1 MALSDGAD
9 KTGLMEEIKYSDI
22 LALKNQELQQMKDE
36 RDEMLEMLLDL
47 VKGDDYFEHLC
58 HIDHARN
65 YLEQLKK
72 KR

>member
-1 MALSDGAD
+1 
-9 KTGLMEEIKYSDI
+9 MEEIKYSDI

-36 RDEMLEMLLDL
+36 RDEMLELLLDIIHES
-47 VKGDDYFEHLC
+47 DYTEQQQ
-58 HIDHARN
+58 HIQHATD